1 MRNKTL
7 TPARMADD
15 FIKARH
21 QIDLTK
27 ERAWLRGVF
36 SCFLKVA
43 RSRSSF
49 LIDDVWEQIE
59 IMQRNGRLA
68 KTRQDLRLFGVIVR
82 YLAGEGIIES
92 SGYYAKSNRPGS
104 RPVTVWNSAIYR
116 RQKVAA

>member
-1 MRNKTL
+1 MEAVP

-15 FIKARH
+15 FIKSR
-21 QIDLTK
+21 QNVDLK
-27 ERAWLRGVF
+27 SERAWLRDVF

-43 RSRSSF
+43 RNNSSF
-49 LIDDVWEQIE
+49 IIDDVWEEIE
-59 IMQRNGRLA
+59 SLRQRGRLA
-68 KTRQDLRLFGVIVR
+68 KTRQDPRILGVMFR
-82 YLAGEGIIES
+82 YLTSEGIIDP